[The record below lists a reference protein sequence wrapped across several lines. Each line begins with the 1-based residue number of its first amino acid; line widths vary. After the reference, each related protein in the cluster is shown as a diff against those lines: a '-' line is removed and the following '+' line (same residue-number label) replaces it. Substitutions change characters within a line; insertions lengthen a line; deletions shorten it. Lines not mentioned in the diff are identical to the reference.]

1 MSDEESPPRRQPRWW
16 LHLSRLGKW
25 LVATVAASV
34 IGVVVSLALD
44 GGDDDGPVT
53 QTPTATSTPN
63 ASPVPVPPERLVS
76 SQVIGRYGVEDDGTA
91 EGATEAFGQPTER
104 TPARTQCTMRWGPLG
119 VTIQFIHLGAGDPC
133 LLGEFCSASISGRD
147 WRTSTGLAAGDP
159 VRRLWDLYPRAREI
173 RDGAITRYVLERAT
187 APCGQAEGGL
197 EAWAGS
203 GRVSQLHVSFRAAG
217 D

>member
-1 MSDEESPPRRQPRWW
+1 MSDEEPPPRRAPRWW
-16 LHLSRLGKW
+16 LHLGRLGKW

-44 GGDDDGPVT
+44 GDDGNEPIT
-53 QTPTATSTPN
+53 QTPTATATPT
-63 ASPVPVPPERLVS
+63 ASPVPPERLVS
-76 SQVIGRYGVEDDGTA
+76 SQFIGRYEVEDDGTV
-91 EGATEAFGQPTER
+91 EGATEALGQPTER
-104 TPARTQCTMRWGPLG
+104 TPDRTQCTMRWEPLG

-173 RDGAITRYVLERAT
+173 RDGAIIRYVLERAT
-187 APCGQAEGGL
+187 SPCGQAEGGL
-197 EAWAGS
+197 EAWASG